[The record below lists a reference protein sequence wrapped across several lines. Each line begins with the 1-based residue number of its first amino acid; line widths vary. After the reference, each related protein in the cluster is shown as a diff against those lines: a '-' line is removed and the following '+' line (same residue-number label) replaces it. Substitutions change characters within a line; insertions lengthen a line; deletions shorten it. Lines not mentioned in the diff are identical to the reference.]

1 MLRELR
7 AQFPTLEIQL
17 FRADRIAGPEHII
30 FAAVAAISAFRR
42 HRQRSH
48 TFAVELLLYASCQR
62 QILKA
67 IQLLGFT
74 SSTHEAVL
82 AAVTSNALSP
92 KLEQRME
99 KTLKARKDDNVIE
112 IASKDKIS
120 ELMKVY
126 DISRKSMSSAQL
138 PGEAETSVL
147 KRLIIERSALLA
159 VEKQ

>member
-1 MLRELR
+1 MRELR
-7 AQFPTLEIQL
+7 AQFPKFEIQL
-17 FRADRIAGPEHII
+17 FRADRIAGPEHLI
-30 FAAVAAISAFRR
+30 FAAVAAIRAFRQ

-48 TFAVELLLYASCQR
+48 TLAVELLLYTSCQR
-62 QILKA
+62 QIAKA
-67 IQLLGFT
+67 IELLGFT
-74 SSTHEAVL
+74 SSTHEAAL
-82 AAVTSNALSP
+82 AAITGDALPP

-99 KTLKARKDDNVIE
+99 KTLKARKEDNVIE
-112 IASKDKIS
+112 VVSEDKVS

>member
-1 MLRELR
+1 LRELR
-7 AQFPTLEIQL
+7 AQFPKFEIQL
-17 FRADRIAGPEHII
+17 FRADRIAGPEHLI
-30 FAAVAAISAFRR
+30 FAAGAAIRAFRQ

-62 QILKA
+62 QISKA

-82 AAVTSNALSP
+82 TAVTSNALPP

-112 IASKDKIS
+112 VASEDKIS
-120 ELMKVY
+120 ELMNVY
-126 DISRKSMSSAQL
+126 NISRKSMSSAQL
-138 PGEAETSVL
+138 PGEAATSVL

>member
-1 MLRELR
+1 M
-7 AQFPTLEIQL
+7 
-17 FRADRIAGPEHII
+17 
-30 FAAVAAISAFRR
+30 
-42 HRQRSH
+42 
-48 TFAVELLLYASCQR
+48 
-62 QILKA
+62 KA